1 MILCLAPG
9 AWLMHRSYLAGME
22 KRMSIVRARAP
33 AKLNLFLHVLAKR
46 ADELH
51 ELESLVVF
59 SQFGDELEFD
69 LGQHHLS
76 LSVSG
81 PMIGGWSLPWET
93 RDNSVMQAAL
103 KLAEGRPAKKA
114 SARIHLVKNIPIAAG
129 LGGGTTDAAAALIAL
144 NEAWGIGHTGV
155 ELERIGLEI
164 GVDVPVCLRRRP
176 TFVSGIGEKL
186 TEAPPLPQLHIV
198 VAHTKH
204 LLPTQD
210 VFHELDE
217 DDWSGKGP
225 TLPKSISDVS
235 SLVKYL
241 AETRNDLEAPAIRLQ
256 PQIERLLEDLRAVEG
271 CLLARMSG
279 SGAACFGIFASDGAA
294 ENAAREIEAK
304 DWWAVATRLLAQ

>member
-1 MILCLAPG
+1 MP
-9 AWLMHRSYLAGME
+9 
-22 KRMSIVRARAP
+22 IVRARAP

-46 ADELH
+46 ADDLH

-59 SQFGDELEFD
+59 SEFGDEIEFD
-69 LGQHHLS
+69 FAQTQLT

-93 RDNSVMQAAL
+93 RDNSIMQAAL
-103 KLAEGRPAKKA
+103 KLREGRPAKKA
-114 SARIHLVKNIPIAAG
+114 AARIHLIKNIPIAAG
-129 LGGGTTDAAAALIAL
+129 LGGGTTDAAATLLAL
-144 NEAWGIGHTGV
+144 NEAWGIGHAPE

-164 GVDVPVCLRRRP
+164 GADVPVCLRTCP
-176 TFVSGIGEKL
+176 TLVSGIGDKL
-186 TEAPPLPQLHIV
+186 SAAPALPALALVI
-198 VAHTKH
+198 AHTKQ

-217 DDWSGKGP
+217 DEWSGKGP
-225 TLPKSISDVS
+225 PLPPSFRDVT

-241 AETRNDLEAPAIRLQ
+241 AETQNDLEAPAIRLQ
-256 PQIERLLEDLRAVEG
+256 PQVERLLDDLRAVKG

-294 ENAAREIEAK
+294 EDAAREVEAK
-304 DWWAVATRLLAQ
+304 GWWAVATKLAPSPSGRGLG

>member
-1 MILCLAPG
+1 MP
-9 AWLMHRSYLAGME
+9 
-22 KRMSIVRARAP
+22 IVRARAP

-46 ADELH
+46 ADDLH

-59 SQFGDELEFD
+59 SEFGDELEFD
-69 LGQHHLS
+69 LGQAQLT

-103 KLAEGRPAKKA
+103 RLAEGRPAKKA
-114 SARIHLVKNIPIAAG
+114 AARIHLIKNIPIAAG

-144 NEAWGIGHTGV
+144 NEAWGIGHDEE

-164 GVDVPVCLRRRP
+164 GADVPVCLRQRP

-186 TEAPPLPQLHIV
+186 GDVPALPPLHLVI
-198 VAHTKH
+198 AHTKH

-225 TLPKSISDVS
+225 PMPASFRDVS

-241 AETRNDLEAPAIRLQ
+241 AETENDLEAPAIRLQ
-256 PQIERLLEDLRAVEG
+256 PQIERLLDDLRAAKG

-294 ENAAREIEAK
+294 EDAAREVEAK
-304 DWWAVATRLLAQ
+304 GWWAVATRLVG